1 MTHLKK
7 IFFSNLKKKKI
18 EIKCDITNNLNNVV
32 TKIFRIL
39 FLVED

>member
-7 IFFSNLKKKKI
+7 IFFSNLKKKI
-18 EIKCDITNNLNNVV
+18 EIKCDIANNLNNVV